1 MDLNKYVPIFI
12 DIEPY
17 VLTMINHIQD
27 DPDFKEKYDKDFD
40 DGCFYSIVF
49 IQSYKEHKSVKR
61 LYDFLHRK
69 CEKKNHH
76 LIKDLIYD
84 MLKLEYKCEKGVWSW
99 NELSEFSDEIDIDNI
114 SYKKVGNFK
123 FF

>member
-1 MDLNKYVPIFI
+1 MDLNKYVPLFI

-27 DPDFKEKYDKDFD
+27 DPDYKEKYKEDHE

-49 IQSYKEHKSVKR
+49 IQSYKEQKNVKR
-61 LYDFLHRK
+61 LYEFLQKK
-69 CEKKNHH
+69 CKKVNHH

-84 MLKLEYKCEKGVWSW
+84 LLKLEHKCSEGLWSW
-99 NELSEFSDEIDIDNI
+99 AELDMFDKEINMDKI
-114 SYKKVGNFK
+114 SYKKVGKFK